1 MRPDRGETVAVH
13 VTAET
18 TSRKWIMAK
27 PWAQDPRV
35 SARAVSV
42 GTLVGIELADDQKTT
57 RVVWVVVR

>member
-1 MRPDRGETVAVH
+1 MH